1 MDFYS
6 IFLGSTPRCGAN
18 LILAGVAELVY
29 AVDLKSTV
37 REELGVRIP
46 SPAPKYAVQ
55 VSVTSIVKKLFLYKL
70 KMFHCHTLLLCV
82 LIFVLILVI
91 LIFIKYTIDT
101 Q

>member
-6 IFLGSTPRCGAN
+6 IFLGSTPRWGAN

-55 VSVTSIVKKLFLYKL
+55 VSVTSIEKDIFIQV

-82 LIFVLILVI
+82 LIFVLILII

>member
-6 IFLGSTPRCGAN
+6 IFLGSSPRCGAN

-55 VSVTSIVKKLFLYKL
+55 VSATSIEKVIFVQV

-82 LIFVLILVI
+82 FVLILII

>member
-37 REELGVRIP
+37 RDELGVRIP

-55 VSVTSIVKKLFLYKL
+55 VSATSIEKDIFIQV

-82 LIFVLILVI
+82 LIFVLILII

>member
-55 VSVTSIVKKLFLYKL
+55 VSATSIKKLL
-70 KMFHCHTLLLCV
+70 MFNCHTLLLCV
-82 LIFVLILVI
+82 FVLILII
-91 LIFIKYTIDT
+91 LIFLKIPY
-101 Q
+101 